1 MLPLGINIKS
11 MKPQIRFL
19 KALISSLLEV
29 YKWFIDFFFLEEK
42 WEEIYVNL
50 DRSQLNKQLKM
61 YYIRNVIYILE
72 IITVYA

>member
-50 DRSQLNKQLKM
+50 DRSQLNKQLKC
-61 YYIRNVIYILE
+61 
-72 IITVYA
+72 IISEMWFTF

>member
-1 MLPLGINIKS
+1 MLPLGINVKS

-50 DRSQLNKQLKM
+50 DRSQLNNQLKM

>member
-29 YKWFIDFFFLEEK
+29 YKWFIDFLFLEEK

-50 DRSQLNKQLKM
+50 DRSQLNNQLKM

>member
-29 YKWFIDFFFLEEK
+29 YKWFIDFLFLEEK

-50 DRSQLNKQLKM
+50 DRSQLNKQLKC
-61 YYIRNVIYILE
+61 
-72 IITVYA
+72 IISEMWFTF